1 MSPQHRRR
9 FVPWP
14 WFTIFVALAAC
25 SSDDLLEPG
34 AAQGIDGVVLLGPQC
49 PVQTLEDPC
58 PDVPY
63 EAWIEVRSADGK
75 FATRIQS
82 GEDGRFRIGL
92 RPGQYVLDPESG
104 NPFPIAS
111 EQQVEVEEGIY
122 AEVIVS
128 FDTGIR

>member
-1 MSPQHRRR
+1 MSPHGRRR
-9 FVPWP
+9 FAPWP
-14 WFTIFVALAAC
+14 WVTIFVALTAC